1 MNYKYDVLY
10 VENGE
15 ERLRR
20 TVSLADAAELCS
32 QLLNSP
38 YCIMAKIGR
47 DGETIILFTHTDY
60 ARRYFHSLSYYLAV
74 DYVYDM
80 KLGVDRVDTHRFD
93 TLQEA
98 KDWLNAENPNFR
110 SGVIFDKNYRIVEDY
125 RKN

>member
-38 YCIMAKIGR
+38 YCCMAKIGR
-47 DGETIILFTHTDY
+47 DGETIIVFTHTDY
-60 ARRYFHSLSYYLAV
+60 ARRYFHSLSYYLTV
-74 DYVYDM
+74 DYVYDL
-80 KLGVDRVDTHRFD
+80 KLGVDAVDTHRFD
-93 TLQEA
+93 TVQEA
-98 KDWLNAENPNFR
+98 KDWLNAENPNLR